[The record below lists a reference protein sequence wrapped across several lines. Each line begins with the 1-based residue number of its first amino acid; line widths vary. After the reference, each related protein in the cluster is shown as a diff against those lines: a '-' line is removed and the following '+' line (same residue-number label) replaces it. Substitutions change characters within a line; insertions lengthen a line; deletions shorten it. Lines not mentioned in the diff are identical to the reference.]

1 MLTLRIKICQ
11 LKIEKEKNNMKNYQ
25 YKRKNLLVHLI
36 NRVEKLENGSLNKQ
50 IFKCHGS
57 FLSS

>member
-1 MLTLRIKICQ
+1 MSVEDR
-11 LKIEKEKNNMKNYQ
+11 ERKNNMKNYQ
-25 YKRKNLLVHLI
+25 YKRKNLLIYLI
-36 NRVEKLENGSLNKQ
+36 NRVEKLENGSFNKQ